1 LKGLVLATAFSV
13 LLLAGVATNQS
24 FGDNAH
30 SQVLQWGSFGQ
41 IDGGHFFQLE
51 SLSVDDEGN
60 VYVTDSGNARVQK
73 FTSDGQ
79 FLNTW
84 GVSGTDNGE
93 FKKPTGIATYENN
106 VYVVDSEQSKIQVF
120 DSTGK
125 FLQSWGKF
133 GSDQGE
139 FFYPQGISIS
149 NDGVVYVAD
158 TKNHR
163 IQQFT
168 TDGEFLSSFGIFGP
182 GDGRLRTPIDVALG
196 ENYVYVSDPANYK
209 IEKYTYEGISVGSF
223 DYNFGGSPTQPY
235 GLTVDTDGNIYFTDL
250 YKHRIVKIDP
260 EGTTLKIFG
269 SVGSDKGKF
278 IAPKD
283 IVLDDKGYLFVT
295 EYGNNRIQKF
305 ETPIVMEI
313 EEVLAAE
320 QAKKLEELTY
330 EEESKDVE
338 VMPNEEETVTDE
350 PPVRDVINPI
360 LVPPGEIT
368 IEATGSFTAVDIG
381 EAMAMDESGIQFII
395 NNAPDRFGLG
405 TAIIIW
411 TAIDNNG
418 NSTIVT
424 QEINV
429 VDTTSPTISSVSDM
443 VVEAVVPY
451 ENIVNLEVPAAYDI
465 LGVVS
470 TISNAPEFFPL
481 GETLVTWTATDVVG
495 NTSTTEQKVIVVDN
509 TLPILQAPDD
519 IIIEA
524 TSIDNNEV
532 DLGESSATDNGEII
546 SISNNAPQFFALGDT
561 IITWT
566 VSDSSENAASDTQL
580 VSVVDT
586 TAPEI
591 LPVDDLT
598 YEATSIDENIVSLD
612 NPSVSDIQDVTIT
625 NDAPEFFPLGETL
638 VTWTA
643 TDVVGN
649 TSTTEQ
655 KVIVVDNTL
664 PILQAPGDI
673 VIEATGIDNNE
684 VDLGEADAT
693 DNGEIISI
701 SNDAPQF
708 FALGDTIITWTVSD
722 SSENAAS
729 DTQLVSVV
737 DTTAP
742 EILSANDLTYEAT
755 SMDENTVYLDNPSV
769 SDIQEVTIANNAPE
783 FFPLGETIVTW
794 TATDIVGNTSTMEQK
809 VIVVDTTTPD
819 LTIPEDQIVE
829 ATSIEETLV
838 EIGEAEAYDITGI
851 SSISNNAPEMF
862 SLGSTVV
869 TWVSIDSN
877 GNTTTSEQTITIV
890 DTISPSIFVPV
901 DIVTEAVD
909 PVLNFI
915 ELGDA
920 TTYDHVG
927 VDSITNDRPDSFS
940 FGSTTVTWT
949 AVDTSG
955 NISTG
960 TQIVTIVDTTMPE
973 IIAPSD
979 VTVEAAGT
987 SNTVVDTGDATIY
1000 DIIQVD
1006 SVTSDSP
1013 DTFPLGE
1020 TVITWTA
1027 TDSSG
1032 NSATATQTVTVVD
1045 TTAPGIIAPNS
1056 ITIEASGAEGNLAD
1070 IGLGSGSDTVE
1081 IISVTSDSP
1090 DTFPLGETV
1099 ITWTATDSSGNS
1111 ATATQTVTVVDTT
1124 APELIVPEDV
1134 IVDRFS
1140 LENLVEIGDAD
1151 ALDLVDMLP
1160 TITNDA
1166 PETFPLGDTIVTWNV
1181 SDNFGN
1187 SNSFQQVVSV
1197 QACGQ
1202 SLSDYNQILGTSEDD
1217 ILIGTDASDLIFALG
1232 GNDIVSGGQGNDC
1245 IIGGG
1250 GDDFIFGNAGS
1261 DHLVGGEGNDIL
1273 KGNSGEDKL
1282 TGGLG
1287 FDVLD
1292 GGDDFDVSYDSASD
1306 IIIKCEEQL

>member
-1 LKGLVLATAFSV
+1 MKVLVLATAFSI
-13 LLLAGVATNQS
+13 LLLAGIATNQS

-41 IDGGHFFQLE
+41 IDNGEFFQLE
-51 SLSVDDEGN
+51 SISVDDEGN

-79 FLNTW
+79 FMGTW

-106 VYVVDSEQSKIQVF
+106 VYVVDTEQARIQVF

-125 FLQSWGKF
+125 FLQSWGEF
-133 GSDQGE
+133 GSDHGE
-139 FFYPQGISIS
+139 LKKPTGIAIS

-158 TKNHR
+158 TENHR

-168 TDGEFLSSFGIFGP
+168 TDGEFLSSFGIFGL
-182 GDGRLRTPIDVALG
+182 GDGKLRTPVDVALG
-196 ENYVYVSDPANYK
+196 ENYIYVSDPGNYK
-209 IEKYTYEGISVGSF
+209 IEKYNYEGISVASF
-223 DYNFGGSPTQPY
+223 DYRFGGFSIQPN
-235 GLTVDTDGNIYFTDL
+235 GLTVDPDGNIYLADSS
-250 YKHRIVKIDP
+250 KHRIVKIDP
-260 EGTTLKIFG
+260 EGNTLKIFG
-269 SVGSDKGKF
+269 SVGNDKGKF
-278 IAPKD
+278 VQPKD
-283 IVLDDKGYLFVT
+283 VVLDDRGFLFVT
-295 EYGNNRIQKF
+295 EFGNNRIQKF
-305 ETPIVMEI
+305 ETPIVMKI
-313 EEVLAAE
+313 EEALVAE

-330 EEESKDVE
+330 EEESKNADVE
-338 VMPNEEETVTDE
+338 SNEQESVTDE
-350 PPVRDVINPI
+350 PPVRDLTNPI
-360 LVPPGEIT
+360 LAPPEDIT
-368 IEATGSFTAVDIG
+368 IEATGNYTTVDIG

-395 NNAPDRFGLG
+395 NNAPERFGLG

-418 NSTIVT
+418 NSTIAT
-424 QEINV
+424 QEVNV
-429 VDTTSPTISSVSDM
+429 VDTTSPTISPVSDII
-443 VVEAVVPY
+443 VEAVVPY
-451 ENIVNLEVPAAYDI
+451 ENIVDFESPTGYDI
-465 LGVVS
+465 LGVMS
-470 TISNAPEFFPL
+470 ITSDAPEFFPL
-481 GETLVTWTATDVVG
+481 GETIITWTAVDVMG
-495 NTSTTEQKVIVVDN
+495 NASTTEQKVIVVDN
-509 TLPILQAPDD
+509 TAPILQTPED
-519 IIIEA
+519 IVIEA
-524 TSIDNNEV
+524 TSIDNNEIE
-532 DLGESSATDNGEII
+532 LGEAGATDNGEII
-546 SISNNAPQFFALGDT
+546 SISNDAPEFFPLGDT

-566 VSDSSENAASDTQL
+566 VSDSSENTASDTQL

-586 TAPEI
+586 TSPEI
-591 LPVDDLT
+591 SPVDDLT

-625 NDAPEFFPLGETL
+625 NDAPEFFPLGETI

-643 TDVVGN
+643 TDIVGN

-655 KVIVVDNTL
+655 KVIVVD
-664 PILQAPGDI
+664 
-673 VIEATGIDNNE
+673 
-684 VDLGEADAT
+684 
-693 DNGEIISI
+693 
-701 SNDAPQF
+701 
-708 FALGDTIITWTVSD
+708 
-722 SSENAAS
+722 
-729 DTQLVSVV
+729 
-737 DTTAP
+737 TTAP
-742 EILSANDLTYEAT
+742 N
-755 SMDENTVYLDNPSV
+755 
-769 SDIQEVTIANNAPE
+769 
-783 FFPLGETIVTW
+783 
-794 TATDIVGNTSTMEQK
+794 
-809 VIVVDTTTPD
+809 

-838 EIGEAEAYDITGI
+838 EIGEAESNDITGI
-851 SSISNNAPEMF
+851 SSITNNAPEVF

-869 TWVSIDSN
+869 TWTSIDNN
-877 GNTTTSEQTITIV
+877 GNSTTYEQTITVV
-890 DTISPSIFVPV
+890 DTISPSIFVPA
-901 DIVTEAVD
+901 DIVVEAAD

-927 VDSITNDRPDSFS
+927 VDSVTNDKPDSFS

-955 NISTG
+955 NISSD
-960 TQIVTIVDTTMPE
+960 TQIVTIIDTTIPE
-973 IIAPSD
+973 IVAPSD
-979 VTVEAAGT
+979 VTVEATGT
-987 SNTVVDTGDATIY
+987 SNTVVEIGQATIY
-1000 DIIQVD
+1000 DIIQVE

-1045 TTAPGIIAPNS
+1045 TTAPSVTAPDS
-1056 ITIEASGAEGNLAD
+1056 ITIEASGAEGNLVDIGLGSGSDTVEIISVTSDSPDTFPLGETVITWTATDSSGNSATATQTVTVVDTTAPSVTAPDSITIEASGAEGNLVD

-1124 APELIVPEDV
+1124 APELMVPENV
-1134 IVDRFS
+1134 IVDSFS

-1151 ALDLVDMLP
+1151 ALDLVDVSP

-1166 PETFPLGDTIVTWNV
+1166 PETFPLGDTIITWNV
-1181 SDNFGN
+1181 ADSFGN
-1187 SNSFQQVVSV
+1187 SNSFQQIISV

-1232 GNDIVSGGQGNDC
+1232 GNDIIFGGEGNDC
-1245 IIGGG
+1245 IIGGEG
-1250 GDDFIFGNAGS
+1250 YDIIKGESGDD
-1261 DHLVGGEGNDIL
+1261 
-1273 KGNSGEDKL
+1273 KL
-1282 TGGLG
+1282 IGGLG
-1287 FDVLD
+1287 FDIID
-1292 GGDDFDVSYDSASD
+1292 GGDDHDTSYDSASD
-1306 IIIKCEEQL
+1306 IVIKCEEQL

>member
-30 SQVLQWGSFGQ
+30 SYVLQWGSFGQ

-51 SLSVDDEGN
+51 SLSIDNEGN
-60 VYVTDSGNARVQK
+60 VYVTDSGNARIQK

-79 FLNTW
+79 FLKTW

-93 FKKPTGIATYENN
+93 FKKPTGIATYESN
-106 VYVVDSEQSKIQVF
+106 VYVVDREQHRIQVF

-133 GSDQGE
+133 GSEQGE

-182 GDGRLRTPIDVALG
+182 GDGRLRTPVDVALG
-196 ENYVYVSDPANYK
+196 ENYVYVSDPGNSK

-305 ETPIVMEI
+305 ETPIVMKI
-313 EEVLAAE
+313 EEALSAE

-338 VMPNEEETVTDE
+338 VESNEEETVTDE
-350 PPVRDVINPI
+350 PLVRDLTNPI
-360 LVPPGEIT
+360 LTPPRDIT
-368 IEATGSFTAVDIG
+368 IEATGSYTVVDIG

-395 NNAPDRFGLG
+395 NNAPERFGLG

-411 TAIDNNG
+411 TAIDNSG
-418 NSTIVT
+418 NSTIAT
-424 QEINV
+424 QEVNV
-429 VDTTSPTISSVSDM
+429 VDTTSPTISPVSDM
-443 VVEAVVPY
+443 IVEAAVPY
-451 ENIVNLEVPAAYDI
+451 ENIVNFETPDTYDI
-465 LGVVS
+465 LGVMSITSDAPEFFPLGETLVTWTATDIVGNTSSTEQKVIVVDNTSPILQAPEDIVIEATGIDNNGVVLGEANAADNGEIISISNDAPEFFALGDTIITWTVS
-470 TISNAPEFFPL
+470 DSSENTASDTQLVSVVDTTAPEILPVDDLTYEATSLYENTVYLDNPSVSDIQEVTITNNAPEFFPL

-495 NTSTTEQKVIVVDN
+495 NTSTTEQKVIVVD
-509 TLPILQAPDD
+509 
-519 IIIEA
+519 
-524 TSIDNNEV
+524 
-532 DLGESSATDNGEII
+532 
-546 SISNNAPQFFALGDT
+546 
-561 IITWT
+561 
-566 VSDSSENAASDTQL
+566 
-580 VSVVDT
+580 
-586 TAPEI
+586 
-591 LPVDDLT
+591 
-598 YEATSIDENIVSLD
+598 
-612 NPSVSDIQDVTIT
+612 
-625 NDAPEFFPLGETL
+625 
-638 VTWTA
+638 
-643 TDVVGN
+643 
-649 TSTTEQ
+649 
-655 KVIVVDNTL
+655 
-664 PILQAPGDI
+664 
-673 VIEATGIDNNE
+673 
-684 VDLGEADAT
+684 
-693 DNGEIISI
+693 
-701 SNDAPQF
+701 
-708 FALGDTIITWTVSD
+708 
-722 SSENAAS
+722 
-729 DTQLVSVV
+729 
-737 DTTAP
+737 
-742 EILSANDLTYEAT
+742 
-755 SMDENTVYLDNPSV
+755 
-769 SDIQEVTIANNAPE
+769 
-783 FFPLGETIVTW
+783 
-794 TATDIVGNTSTMEQK
+794 
-809 VIVVDTTTPD
+809 TTTPD

-829 ATSIEETLV
+829 ATSIEEMLV

-851 SSISNNAPEMF
+851 SSITNNAPEMF

-890 DTISPSIFVPV
+890 DTIPPSIFVPV
-901 DIVTEAVD
+901 DIVAEAVD

-927 VDSITNDRPDSFS
+927 IESVTNDKPDSFS
-940 FGSTTVTWT
+940 FGDTTVTWT

-960 TQIVTIVDTTMPE
+960 TQLVTIVDTTIPE
-973 IIAPSD
+973 IVAPSD
-979 VTVEAAGT
+979 VTVEATGT
-987 SNTVVDTGDATIY
+987 SNTVVEIGEATIY
-1000 DIIQVD
+1000 DIIQVY
-1006 SVTSDSP
+1006 
-1013 DTFPLGE
+1013 
-1020 TVITWTA
+1020 
-1027 TDSSG
+1027 
-1032 NSATATQTVTVVD
+1032 
-1045 TTAPGIIAPNS
+1045 
-1056 ITIEASGAEGNLAD
+1056 TI
-1070 IGLGSGSDTVE
+1070 
-1081 IISVTSDSP
+1081 TSDSP

-1134 IVDRFS
+1134 IVDSFS
-1140 LENLVEIGDAD
+1140 LENLVEIGDAY
-1151 ALDLVDMLP
+1151 ALDLIDMLP

-1166 PETFPLGDTIVTWNV
+1166 PETFSLGNTIVTWNV

-1197 QACGQ
+1197 QVCGQ
-1202 SLSDYNQILGTSEDD
+1202 SLSEYNQILGTSEDD
-1217 ILIGTDASDLIFALG
+1217 ILIGTDAPDLIFALG

-1245 IIGGG
+1245 IIGGE
-1250 GDDFIFGNAGS
+1250 GDDIIFGNAGN
-1261 DHLVGGEGNDIL
+1261 DHLVGGEGYDII
-1273 KGNSGEDKL
+1273 KGNSGDDKL

-1287 FDVLD
+1287 FDVID
-1292 GGDDFDVSYDSASD
+1292 GGDDHDTSYDSASD
-1306 IIIKCEEQL
+1306 IVIKCEEEL

>member
-1 LKGLVLATAFSV
+1 LKGLVLATAFSI
-13 LLLAGVATNQS
+13 LLLAGIATNQS

-51 SLSVDDEGN
+51 GLSVDDEGN

-182 GDGRLRTPIDVALG
+182 GDGKLRTPVDVALG
-196 ENYVYVSDPANYK
+196 ENYVYVSDPGNSK
-209 IEKYTYEGISVGSF
+209 IEKYTYEGISVRSF
-223 DYNFGGSPTQPY
+223 DYNFGGSHVQPY

-305 ETPIVMEI
+305 ETPIVMKI
-313 EEVLAAE
+313 EEALSAE

-338 VMPNEEETVTDE
+338 VESNEEETVTDE
-350 PPVRDVINPI
+350 PLVRDLTNPI
-360 LVPPGEIT
+360 LAPPRDMT
-368 IEATGSFTAVDIG
+368 IEATGSYTVVDIG

-395 NNAPDRFGLG
+395 NNAPERFGLG

-411 TAIDNNG
+411 TAIDNSG
-418 NSTIVT
+418 NSTIAT
-424 QEINV
+424 QEVNV
-429 VDTTSPTISSVSDM
+429 VDTTSPTISPVSDII
-443 VVEAVVPY
+443 VEAAVPY
-451 ENIVNLEVPAAYDI
+451 ENIVNFETPNTYDI
-465 LGVVS
+465 LGVMS
-470 TISNAPEFFPL
+470 I
-481 GETLVTWTATDVVG
+481 
-495 NTSTTEQKVIVVDN
+495 TS
-509 TLPILQAPDD
+509 
-519 IIIEA
+519 
-524 TSIDNNEV
+524 
-532 DLGESSATDNGEII
+532 
-546 SISNNAPQFFALGDT
+546 
-561 IITWT
+561 
-566 VSDSSENAASDTQL
+566 
-580 VSVVDT
+580 
-586 TAPEI
+586 
-591 LPVDDLT
+591 
-598 YEATSIDENIVSLD
+598 
-612 NPSVSDIQDVTIT
+612 
-625 NDAPEFFPLGETL
+625 DAPEFFPLGET
-638 VTWTA
+638 VITWTA
-643 TDVVGN
+643 TDVMGN
-649 TSTTEQ
+649 TSTT
-655 KVIVVDNTL
+655 
-664 PILQAPGDI
+664 
-673 VIEATGIDNNE
+673 
-684 VDLGEADAT
+684 
-693 DNGEIISI
+693 
-701 SNDAPQF
+701 
-708 FALGDTIITWTVSD
+708 
-722 SSENAAS
+722 
-729 DTQLVSVV
+729 
-737 DTTAP
+737 
-742 EILSANDLTYEAT
+742 
-755 SMDENTVYLDNPSV
+755 
-769 SDIQEVTIANNAPE
+769 
-783 FFPLGETIVTW
+783 
-794 TATDIVGNTSTMEQK
+794 EQK

-829 ATSIEETLV
+829 ATSIEEMLV

-851 SSISNNAPEMF
+851 SSITNNAPEMF

-890 DTISPSIFVPV
+890 DTIPPSIFVPV
-901 DIVTEAVD
+901 DIVAEAVD

-927 VDSITNDRPDSFS
+927 IESVTNDKPDSFS
-940 FGSTTVTWT
+940 FGDTTVTWT

-960 TQIVTIVDTTMPE
+960 TQLVTIIDTTIPE
-973 IIAPSD
+973 IVAPSD
-979 VTVEAAGT
+979 VTVEATGI
-987 SNTVVDTGDATIY
+987 SSTVVEIGEATMY
-1000 DIIQVD
+1000 DIIQVYTI
-1006 SVTSDSP
+1006 TSDSP

-1020 TVITWTA
+1020 TIITWTA
-1027 TDSSG
+1027 IDSSG
-1032 NSATATQTVTVVD
+1032 NSATATQRVTVVD
-1045 TTAPGIIAPNS
+1045 TTAPS
-1056 ITIEASGAEGNLAD
+1056 ITAPDSIIIEASGSEGNLAD
-1070 IGLGSGSDTVE
+1070 IGLGSGNDTVE

-1124 APELIVPEDV
+1124 APGITAPDSIIIEASGAEGNLADIGLGSGNDTVEIISVTSDSPDTFPLGETVITWTATDSSGNSATATQRVTVVDTTAPELIVPEDV
-1134 IVDRFS
+1134 IVDSFS

-1217 ILIGTDASDLIFALG
+1217 ILIGTDAPDLIFALG

-1245 IIGGG
+1245 IIGGE
-1250 GDDFIFGNAGS
+1250 GDDIIFGNAGN
-1261 DHLVGGEGNDIL
+1261 DHLVGGEGYDII
-1273 KGNSGEDKL
+1273 KGNSGDDKL

-1287 FDVLD
+1287 FDVID
-1292 GGDDFDVSYDSASD
+1292 GGDDHDTSYDSASD
-1306 IIIKCEEQL
+1306 IVIKCEEEL

>member
-1 LKGLVLATAFSV
+1 LKVLVLATAFSV
-13 LLLAGVATNQS
+13 LLLAGIATNQS
-24 FGDNAH
+24 FGVSSH
-30 SQVLQWGSFGQ
+30 TYILEWGNYGN
-41 IDGGHFFQLE
+41 IDGGQFFQLE
-51 SLSVDDEGN
+51 GLSVDNEGN
-60 VYVTDSGNARVQK
+60 VYVTDSGNARIQK

-79 FLNTW
+79 FLETW
-84 GVSGTDNGE
+84 GVRGTDNGE
-93 FKKPTGIATYENN
+93 FEYPTGIATYESN
-106 VYVVDSEQSKIQVF
+106 VYVVDREQHRIQVF

-125 FLQSWGKF
+125 FLQSWGEF
-133 GSDQGE
+133 GSEQGE
-139 FFYPQGISIS
+139 FFYPHGIAIS

-182 GDGRLRTPIDVALG
+182 GDGRLRTPVDVALG
-196 ENYVYVSDPANYK
+196 ENYIYVSDPANWK
-209 IEKYTYEGISVGSF
+209 IEKYTYEGISVASF
-223 DYNFGGSPTQPY
+223 DYNFGGSPVRPS
-235 GLTVDTDGNIYFTDL
+235 GLVVDPDGNIYFTDS

-283 IVLDDKGYLFVT
+283 IILDDKGYLFVT

-305 ETPIVMEI
+305 ETPIVMKI
-313 EEVLAAE
+313 EEALAAE

-330 EEESKDVE
+330 EEVSKDVE
-338 VMPNEEETVTDE
+338 VESNEEETVTDE
-350 PPVRDVINPI
+350 PLVRDLTNPI
-360 LVPPGEIT
+360 LVPPRDIT
-368 IEATGSFTAVDIG
+368 IEATGSYTVVDIG

-395 NNAPDRFGLG
+395 NNAPERFGLG

-411 TAIDNNG
+411 TAIDNSG
-418 NSTIVT
+418 NSTIAI
-424 QEINV
+424 QEVNV
-429 VDTTSPTISSVSDM
+429 VDTTSPTISPVSDM
-443 VVEAVVPY
+443 IVEAAVPY
-451 ENIVNLEVPAAYDI
+451 ENIVNFETPDTYDI
-465 LGVVS
+465 LGVMS
-470 TISNAPEFFPL
+470 I
-481 GETLVTWTATDVVG
+481 
-495 NTSTTEQKVIVVDN
+495 TS
-509 TLPILQAPDD
+509 
-519 IIIEA
+519 
-524 TSIDNNEV
+524 
-532 DLGESSATDNGEII
+532 
-546 SISNNAPQFFALGDT
+546 
-561 IITWT
+561 
-566 VSDSSENAASDTQL
+566 
-580 VSVVDT
+580 
-586 TAPEI
+586 
-591 LPVDDLT
+591 
-598 YEATSIDENIVSLD
+598 
-612 NPSVSDIQDVTIT
+612 
-625 NDAPEFFPLGETL
+625 DAPEFFPLGETI

-643 TDVVGN
+643 TDIVGN
-649 TSTTEQ
+649 TSTMEQ

-684 VDLGEADAT
+684 IDLGEADAT

-722 SSENAAS
+722 SSENIAS
-729 DTQLVSVV
+729 VTQLVSVI

-742 EILSANDLTYEAT
+742 EILPVDDLTYEATAMDENIVYLDNLSVSDIQEVTITNDAPEFFSLGETLVTWTATDVVGNTSTIEQKVIVVDNTLPILQAPEDIIIEATSIDNNEVDLGESSATDNGEIISISNDAPQFFALGDTIITWTVSDSSENVASVTQLVSVIDTTAPEILPVDDLTYEAT
-755 SMDENTVYLDNPSV
+755 SMDENIVYLDNLSV
-769 SDIQEVTIANNAPE
+769 SDIQEITITNNAPE

-794 TATDIVGNTSTMEQK
+794 TATDVVGNTSTTEQK
-809 VIVVDTTTPD
+809 VIVVDTTAPD

-829 ATSIEETLV
+829 ATSIEETSV

-851 SSISNNAPEMF
+851 SSITNNAPGVF

-890 DTISPSIFVPV
+890 DTIPPSIFVPS
-901 DIVTEAVD
+901 DIVAEAVD

-927 VDSITNDRPDSFS
+927 IESVTNDKPDSFS

-960 TQIVTIVDTTMPE
+960 TQFVTVIDTTIPE
-973 IIAPSD
+973 IVAPSD
-979 VTVEAAGT
+979 VIVEATGI
-987 SNTVVDTGDATIY
+987 SNTVVEIGEATIY
-1000 DIIQVD
+1000 DIIQVYT
-1006 SVTSDSP
+1006 VTSDSP

-1032 NSATATQTVTVVD
+1032 NSATATQ
-1045 TTAPGIIAPNS
+1045 I
-1056 ITIEASGAEGNLAD
+1056 
-1070 IGLGSGSDTVE
+1070 
-1081 IISVTSDSP
+1081 
-1090 DTFPLGETV
+1090 
-1099 ITWTATDSSGNS
+1099 
-1111 ATATQTVTVVDTT
+1111 VTVVDTT
-1124 APELIVPEDV
+1124 APELIVPENV
-1134 IVDRFS
+1134 VVDSFS

-1151 ALDLVDMLP
+1151 ALDLVDTLP

-1166 PETFPLGDTIVTWNV
+1166 PETFSLGDTIVTWNV
-1181 SDNFGN
+1181 VDNFGN

-1202 SLSDYNQILGTSEDD
+1202 SLSDYNQIVGTSEDD
-1217 ILIGTDASDLIFALG
+1217 ILIGTDTADLIFALG

-1245 IIGGG
+1245 IIGGE
-1250 GDDFIFGNAGS
+1250 GDDIIFGNAGN
-1261 DHLVGGEGNDIL
+1261 DHLVGGEGYDII
-1273 KGNSGEDKL
+1273 KGNSGDDKL

-1287 FDVLD
+1287 FDVVD
-1292 GGDDFDVSYDSASD
+1292 GGDDHDTSYDSASD
-1306 IIIKCEEQL
+1306 IVIKCEEEL

>member
-1 LKGLVLATAFSV
+1 MKGLVLATAFSV
-13 LLLAGVATNQS
+13 LLLAGIATNQS
-24 FGDNAH
+24 FGDDAYSH
-30 SQVLQWGSFGQ
+30 ILQWGSFGQ

-51 SLSVDDEGN
+51 GLSVDDEGN

-84 GVSGTDNGE
+84 GISGTDNGE

-106 VYVVDSEQSKIQVF
+106 VYVVDSDQARIQVF

-182 GDGRLRTPIDVALG
+182 GDGRLRAPVDVALD
-196 ENYVYVSDPANYK
+196 ENYIYVSDPANWK
-209 IEKYTYEGISVGSF
+209 IEKYTYEGISVASF
-223 DYNFGGSPTQPY
+223 DYNFGGSPARPG
-235 GLTVDTDGNIYFTDL
+235 GLAVDPDGNVYFTDS

-260 EGTTLKIFG
+260 EGNTLKIFG

-278 IAPKD
+278 IEPKD
-283 IVLDDKGYLFVT
+283 IILDDKGYLFVT

-338 VMPNEEETVTDE
+338 VQSNEQETVTDE
-350 PPVRDVINPI
+350 PLVRDLTNPI
-360 LVPPGEIT
+360 LAPPTDIT
-368 IEATGSFTAVDIG
+368 IEATGSYTVVDIG

-395 NNAPDRFGLG
+395 NNAPERFGLG

-411 TAIDNNG
+411 TAIDNSG
-418 NSTIVT
+418 NSTIAT
-424 QEINV
+424 QEVNV
-429 VDTTSPTISSVSDM
+429 VDTTSPTISPVSDII
-443 VVEAVVPY
+443 VESAVPY
-451 ENIVNLEVPAAYDI
+451 ENIVNFETPNTYDI
-465 LGVVS
+465 LGVMS
-470 TISNAPEFFPL
+470 ITSDAPEFFPL
-481 GETLVTWTATDVVG
+481 GETIVTWTATDVVG
-495 NTSTTEQKVIVVDN
+495 NTSTTEQKVIVVD
-509 TLPILQAPDD
+509 TTSPILQAP
-519 IIIEA
+519 E
-524 TSIDNNEV
+524 
-532 DLGESSATDNGEII
+532 
-546 SISNNAPQFFALGDT
+546 
-561 IITWT
+561 
-566 VSDSSENAASDTQL
+566 
-580 VSVVDT
+580 
-586 TAPEI
+586 
-591 LPVDDLT
+591 
-598 YEATSIDENIVSLD
+598 
-612 NPSVSDIQDVTIT
+612 
-625 NDAPEFFPLGETL
+625 
-638 VTWTA
+638 
-643 TDVVGN
+643 
-649 TSTTEQ
+649 
-655 KVIVVDNTL
+655 
-664 PILQAPGDI
+664 DI

-684 VDLGEADAT
+684 VDLGEINAT

-722 SSENAAS
+722 SSENVAS
-729 DTQLVSVV
+729 VTQLVSVV

-742 EILSANDLTYEAT
+742 EISPVDDLTYEAT

-769 SDIQEVTIANNAPE
+769 SDIQEVTITNNAPE

-794 TATDIVGNTSTMEQK
+794 TATDVVGNTSTTEQK

-851 SSISNNAPEMF
+851 SSITNNAPEIF

-869 TWVSIDSN
+869 IWVSIDSN

-890 DTISPSIFVPV
+890 DTIPPSIFVPA
-901 DIVTEAVD
+901 DIVVEAVD

-915 ELGDA
+915 QLGDA

-927 VDSITNDRPDSFS
+927 IESVTNDKPDSFS

-960 TQIVTIVDTTMPE
+960 TQLVTIVDTTIPE

-979 VTVEAAGT
+979 VIVEATGI
-987 SNTVVDTGDATIY
+987 SNTVVEIGEATIY
-1000 DIIQVD
+1000 DIIQVYTI
-1006 SVTSDSP
+1006 TSDSP

-1045 TTAPGIIAPNS
+1045 TTAPGITAPDS
-1056 ITIEASGAEGNLAD
+1056 IEVEATSIDN
-1070 IGLGSGSDTVE
+1070 TVE
-1081 IISVTSDSP
+1081 IGNPVYNDLVDVISVTSDSP
-1090 DTFPLGETV
+1090 DTFPLGETSNNM
-1099 ITWTATDSSGNS
+1099 DSN
-1111 ATATQTVTVVDTT
+1111 
-1124 APELIVPEDV
+1124 
-1134 IVDRFS
+1134 RF
-1140 LENLVEIGDAD
+1140 V
-1151 ALDLVDMLP
+1151 
-1160 TITNDA
+1160 
-1166 PETFPLGDTIVTWNV
+1166 W
-1181 SDNFGN
+1181 
-1187 SNSFQQVVSV
+1187 
-1197 QACGQ
+1197 
-1202 SLSDYNQILGTSEDD
+1202 
-1217 ILIGTDASDLIFALG
+1217 
-1232 GNDIVSGGQGNDC
+1232 
-1245 IIGGG
+1245 
-1250 GDDFIFGNAGS
+1250 
-1261 DHLVGGEGNDIL
+1261 
-1273 KGNSGEDKL
+1273 
-1282 TGGLG
+1282 
-1287 FDVLD
+1287 
-1292 GGDDFDVSYDSASD
+1292 
-1306 IIIKCEEQL
+1306 

>member
-1 LKGLVLATAFSV
+1 MKGLVLATAFSV

-30 SQVLQWGSFGQ
+30 SYVLQWGSFGQ

-51 SLSVDDEGN
+51 SLSVDNEGN
-60 VYVTDSGNARVQK
+60 VYVTDSGNARIQK

-79 FLNTW
+79 FLKTW

-106 VYVVDSEQSKIQVF
+106 VYVVDSEQARIQVF

-182 GDGRLRTPIDVALG
+182 GDGRLRTPVDVALG
-196 ENYVYVSDPANYK
+196 ENYVYVSDPGNSK

-305 ETPIVMEI
+305 ETPIVMKI
-313 EEVLAAE
+313 EEALSAE

-338 VMPNEEETVTDE
+338 VESNEEETVTDE
-350 PPVRDVINPI
+350 PLVRDLTNPI
-360 LVPPGEIT
+360 LAPPRDIT
-368 IEATGSFTAVDIG
+368 IEATGSYTAVDIG

-395 NNAPDRFGLG
+395 NNAPERFGLG

-411 TAIDNNG
+411 TAIDNSG
-418 NSTIVT
+418 NSTIAT
-424 QEINV
+424 QEVNV
-429 VDTTSPTISSVSDM
+429 VDTTSPTISPVSDM
-443 VVEAVVPY
+443 IVEAAVPY
-451 ENIVNLEVPAAYDI
+451 ENIVNFETPDTYDI
-465 LGVVS
+465 LGVMS
-470 TISNAPEFFPL
+470 ITSDAPEFFPL
-481 GETLVTWTATDVVG
+481 GETLVTWTATDIVG
-495 NTSTTEQKVIVVDN
+495 NTSSTEQKVIVVDN
-509 TLPILQAPDD
+509 TSPILQAPED
-519 IIIEA
+519 IVIEA
-524 TSIDNNEV
+524 TGIDNNGV
-532 DLGESSATDNGEII
+532 VLGEANAADNGEII
-546 SISNNAPQFFALGDT
+546 SISNDAPEFFALGDT

-566 VSDSSENAASDTQL
+566 VSDSSENTASDTQL

-598 YEATSIDENIVSLD
+598 YEATSL
-612 NPSVSDIQDVTIT
+612 
-625 NDAPEFFPLGETL
+625 
-638 VTWTA
+638 
-643 TDVVGN
+643 
-649 TSTTEQ
+649 
-655 KVIVVDNTL
+655 
-664 PILQAPGDI
+664 
-673 VIEATGIDNNE
+673 
-684 VDLGEADAT
+684 
-693 DNGEIISI
+693 
-701 SNDAPQF
+701 
-708 FALGDTIITWTVSD
+708 
-722 SSENAAS
+722 
-729 DTQLVSVV
+729 
-737 DTTAP
+737 
-742 EILSANDLTYEAT
+742 Y
-755 SMDENTVYLDNPSV
+755 ENTVYLDNPSV
-769 SDIQEVTIANNAPE
+769 SDIQEVTITNNAPE
-783 FFPLGETIVTW
+783 FFPLGETLVTW
-794 TATDIVGNTSTMEQK
+794 TATDIVGNTSSTEQK

-829 ATSIEETLV
+829 ATSIEEMLV

-851 SSISNNAPEMF
+851 SSITNNAPEMF

-877 GNTTTSEQTITIV
+877 GNATTFEQTITIV
-890 DTISPSIFVPV
+890 DTIPPSIFVPV
-901 DIVTEAVD
+901 DIVAEAVD

-927 VDSITNDRPDSFS
+927 IESVTNDKPDSFS
-940 FGSTTVTWT
+940 FGDTTVTWT

-960 TQIVTIVDTTMPE
+960 TQLVTIVDTTIPE
-973 IIAPSD
+973 IVAPSD
-979 VTVEAAGT
+979 VTVEATGT
-987 SNTVVDTGDATIY
+987 SNTVVEIGEATIY
-1000 DIIQVD
+1000 DIIQVYTITSD
-1006 SVTSDSP
+1006 SPDTFPLGETVITWTATDSSGNSATATQTVTVVDTTAPGITAPDSIIIEASGAEGNLADIGLGSGNDTVEIISVTSDSP

-1045 TTAPGIIAPNS
+1045 TTAPGITAPDS
-1056 ITIEASGAEGNLAD
+1056 IIIEASGAEGNLAD
-1070 IGLGSGSDTVE
+1070 IGLGSGNDTVEIISVTSDSPDTFPLGETVITWTATDSSGNSATATQTVTVVDTTAPGITVPNNIEVEATSVDNIVEIGNPVYDDLVE

-1134 IVDRFS
+1134 IVDSFS

-1245 IIGGG
+1245 IIGGE
-1250 GDDFIFGNAGS
+1250 GDDIIFGNAGN
-1261 DHLVGGEGNDIL
+1261 DHLVGGEGYDII
-1273 KGNSGEDKL
+1273 KGNSGDDKL

-1287 FDVLD
+1287 FDVID
-1292 GGDDFDVSYDSASD
+1292 GGDDHDTSYDSASD
-1306 IIIKCEEQL
+1306 IVIKCEEEL

>member
-1 LKGLVLATAFSV
+1 LKGLVLATAFSI
-13 LLLAGVATNQS
+13 LLLAGIATNQS

-30 SQVLQWGSFGQ
+30 SYILEWGNFGITDNGQ
-41 IDGGHFFQLE
+41 FFHPE
-51 SLSVDDEGN
+51 SLSFDSDGN
-60 VYVTDSGNARVQK
+60 VYVTDAGNARIQK

-79 FLNTW
+79 FLEAW
-84 GVSGTDNGE
+84 GVRGMGNGE
-93 FKKPTGIATYENN
+93 FNYPTGITTYENN
-106 VYVVDSEQSKIQVF
+106 VYVVDREQSKIQVF

-125 FLQSWGKF
+125 FLQSWGEF

-139 FFYPQGISIS
+139 FFYPHGIAIS

-182 GDGRLRTPIDVALG
+182 GDGRLRTPVDVALG
-196 ENYVYVSDPANYK
+196 ENYIYVSDPANWK

-223 DYNFGGSPTQPY
+223 DYNFGGSPVQPY

-305 ETPIVMEI
+305 ETPIVMKI
-313 EEVLAAE
+313 EEALSAE

-338 VMPNEEETVTDE
+338 VESNEEETVTDE
-350 PPVRDVINPI
+350 PLVRDLTNPI
-360 LVPPGEIT
+360 LAPPRDIT
-368 IEATGSFTAVDIG
+368 IEATGSYTAVDIG

-395 NNAPDRFGLG
+395 NNAPERFGLG

-411 TAIDNNG
+411 TAIDNSG
-418 NSTIVT
+418 NSTIAT
-424 QEINV
+424 QEVSV
-429 VDTTSPTISSVSDM
+429 VDTTPPTISSVSDM
-443 VVEAVVPY
+443 IVEAAVPY
-451 ENIVNLEVPAAYDI
+451 ENIVNLEAPTAYDI

-470 TISNAPEFFPL
+470 VISDAPEFFPL
-481 GETLVTWTATDVVG
+481 GETLVTWTATDVVD

-509 TLPILQAPDD
+509 TLPILQAPED

-532 DLGESSATDNGEII
+532 DLGESS
-546 SISNNAPQFFALGDT
+546 
-561 IITWT
+561 
-566 VSDSSENAASDTQL
+566 
-580 VSVVDT
+580 
-586 TAPEI
+586 
-591 LPVDDLT
+591 
-598 YEATSIDENIVSLD
+598 
-612 NPSVSDIQDVTIT
+612 
-625 NDAPEFFPLGETL
+625 
-638 VTWTA
+638 
-643 TDVVGN
+643 
-649 TSTTEQ
+649 
-655 KVIVVDNTL
+655 
-664 PILQAPGDI
+664 
-673 VIEATGIDNNE
+673 
-684 VDLGEADAT
+684 AT

-722 SSENAAS
+722 SSENIAS
-729 DTQLVSVV
+729 VTQLVSVI

-742 EILSANDLTYEAT
+742 EILPVDDLTYEAAA
-755 SMDENTVYLDNPSV
+755 MDENIVYLDNPSV
-769 SDIQEVTIANNAPE
+769 SDIQEVTIINNAPE
-783 FFPLGETIVTW
+783 FFPLGETLVTW
-794 TATDIVGNTSTMEQK
+794 TAIDVVGNTSSTEQK

-851 SSISNNAPEMF
+851 SSITNNAPEMF

-890 DTISPSIFVPV
+890 DTIPPSIFVPA
-901 DIVTEAVD
+901 DIIAEAVD

-927 VDSITNDRPDSFS
+927 IESVTNDKPDSFS
-940 FGSTTVTWT
+940 FGDTTVTWT

-960 TQIVTIVDTTMPE
+960 TQLVTIIDTTIPE
-973 IIAPSD
+973 IVAPSD
-979 VTVEAAGT
+979 VTVEATGI
-987 SNTVVDTGDATIY
+987 SNTVVEIGEATIY
-1000 DIIQVD
+1000 DIIQVYTI
-1006 SVTSDSP
+1006 TSDSP
-1013 DTFPLGE
+1013 ATFPLGE

-1045 TTAPGIIAPNS
+1045 TTAPGIIAPDS
-1056 ITIEASGAEGNLAD
+1056 IEVEATSIDN
-1070 IGLGSGSDTVE
+1070 TVE
-1081 IISVTSDSP
+1081 IGNPVYDDLVDVTSVTSDSP

-1140 LENLVEIGDAD
+1140 LENLVEIGAAD
-1151 ALDLVDMLP
+1151 TLDLVDVSP

-1181 SDNFGN
+1181 ADNFGN

-1202 SLSDYNQILGTSEDD
+1202 SLSSYNQILGTSEDD
-1217 ILIGTDASDLIFALG
+1217 ILIGTDAPDLIFALG
-1232 GNDIVSGGQGNDC
+1232 GNDIISGGEGNDC
-1245 IIGGG
+1245 IIGGE
-1250 GDDFIFGNAGS
+1250 GDDIIFGNAGN
-1261 DHLVGGEGNDIL
+1261 DHLVGGEGYDII
-1273 KGNSGEDKL
+1273 KGNSGDDKL

-1287 FDVLD
+1287 FDVVD
-1292 GGDDFDVSYDSASD
+1292 GGDDHDTSYDSASD
-1306 IIIKCEEQL
+1306 IVIKCEEQL

>member
-1 LKGLVLATAFSV
+1 MKGLVLATAFSV

-30 SQVLQWGSFGQ
+30 SYVLQWGSFGQ

-51 SLSVDDEGN
+51 SLSIDNEGN
-60 VYVTDSGNARVQK
+60 VYVTDSGNARIQK

-79 FLNTW
+79 FLETW
-84 GVSGTDNGE
+84 GVSGIDNGE

-106 VYVVDSEQSKIQVF
+106 VYVVDSEQARIQVF

-182 GDGRLRTPIDVALG
+182 GDGRLRTPVDVALG
-196 ENYVYVSDPANYK
+196 ENYIYVSDPGNSK
-209 IEKYTYEGISVGSF
+209 IEKYTYEGISVASF

-305 ETPIVMEI
+305 ETPIVMKI
-313 EEVLAAE
+313 EEALSAE

-338 VMPNEEETVTDE
+338 VESNEEETVTDE
-350 PPVRDVINPI
+350 PLVRDLTNPI
-360 LVPPGEIT
+360 LAPPRDIT
-368 IEATGSFTAVDIG
+368 IEATGSYTAVDIG

-395 NNAPDRFGLG
+395 NNAPERFGLG

-411 TAIDNNG
+411 TAIDNSG
-418 NSTIVT
+418 NSTIAI
-424 QEINV
+424 QEVNV
-429 VDTTSPTISSVSDM
+429 VDTTSPTISPVSDII
-443 VVEAVVPY
+443 VEAAVPY
-451 ENIVNLEVPAAYDI
+451 ENIVNFETPDTYDI
-465 LGVVS
+465 LGVMS
-470 TISNAPEFFPL
+470 ITSDAPEFFPL
-481 GETLVTWTATDVVG
+481 GETLVTWTATDIVG
-495 NTSTTEQKVIVVDN
+495 NTSSTEQKVIVVD
-509 TLPILQAPDD
+509 TTSPILQAPED
-519 IIIEA
+519 IVIEA
-524 TSIDNNEV
+524 TGIDNNGV
-532 DLGESSATDNGEII
+532 VLGEANAADNGEII
-546 SISNNAPQFFALGDT
+546 SISNDAPEFFALGDT

-566 VSDSSENAASDTQL
+566 VSDSSENATSDTQL

-598 YEATSIDENIVSLD
+598 YEATSL
-612 NPSVSDIQDVTIT
+612 
-625 NDAPEFFPLGETL
+625 
-638 VTWTA
+638 
-643 TDVVGN
+643 
-649 TSTTEQ
+649 
-655 KVIVVDNTL
+655 
-664 PILQAPGDI
+664 
-673 VIEATGIDNNE
+673 
-684 VDLGEADAT
+684 
-693 DNGEIISI
+693 
-701 SNDAPQF
+701 
-708 FALGDTIITWTVSD
+708 
-722 SSENAAS
+722 
-729 DTQLVSVV
+729 
-737 DTTAP
+737 
-742 EILSANDLTYEAT
+742 Y
-755 SMDENTVYLDNPSV
+755 ENTVYLDNPSV
-769 SDIQEVTIANNAPE
+769 SDIQEVTITNNAPE
-783 FFPLGETIVTW
+783 FFPLGETLVTW
-794 TATDIVGNTSTMEQK
+794 TATDIVGNTSSTEQK

-829 ATSIEETLV
+829 ATSIEEMLV

-851 SSISNNAPEMF
+851 SSITNNAPEMF

-877 GNTTTSEQTITIV
+877 GNATTFEQTITIV
-890 DTISPSIFVPV
+890 DTIPPSIFVPV
-901 DIVTEAVD
+901 DIVAEAVD

-927 VDSITNDRPDSFS
+927 IESVTNDKPDSFS
-940 FGSTTVTWT
+940 FGDTTVTWT

-960 TQIVTIVDTTMPE
+960 TQLVTIVDTTIPE
-973 IIAPSD
+973 IVAPSD
-979 VTVEAAGT
+979 VTVEATGT
-987 SNTVVDTGDATIY
+987 SNTVVEIGEATIY
-1000 DIIQVD
+1000 DIIQVY
-1006 SVTSDSP
+1006 
-1013 DTFPLGE
+1013 
-1020 TVITWTA
+1020 
-1027 TDSSG
+1027 
-1032 NSATATQTVTVVD
+1032 
-1045 TTAPGIIAPNS
+1045 
-1056 ITIEASGAEGNLAD
+1056 TI
-1070 IGLGSGSDTVE
+1070 
-1081 IISVTSDSP
+1081 TSDSP

-1134 IVDRFS
+1134 IVDSFS

-1217 ILIGTDASDLIFALG
+1217 ILIGTDAPDLIFALG

-1245 IIGGG
+1245 IIGGE
-1250 GDDFIFGNAGS
+1250 GDDIIFGNAGN
-1261 DHLVGGEGNDIL
+1261 DHLVGGEGYDII
-1273 KGNSGEDKL
+1273 KGNSGDDKL

-1287 FDVLD
+1287 FDVID
-1292 GGDDFDVSYDSASD
+1292 GGDDHDTSYDSASD
-1306 IIIKCEEQL
+1306 IVIKCEEEL

>member
-1 LKGLVLATAFSV
+1 
-13 LLLAGVATNQS
+13 LAGVATNQS
-24 FGDNAH
+24 FGDN
-30 SQVLQWGSFGQ
+30 SNSYVLQWGSFGQ

-51 SLSVDDEGN
+51 SLSVDNEGN
-60 VYVTDSGNARVQK
+60 IYVTDSGNARIQK

-79 FLNTW
+79 FLETW
-84 GVSGTDNGE
+84 GVSGIDNGE

-106 VYVVDSEQSKIQVF
+106 VYVVDSEQARIQVF

-133 GSDQGE
+133 GSEQGE

-182 GDGRLRTPIDVALG
+182 GDGRLRTPVDVALG
-196 ENYVYVSDPANYK
+196 ENYVYVSDPGNSK

-235 GLTVDTDGNIYFTDL
+235 GLTVDPDGNIYFTDL

-305 ETPIVMEI
+305 ETPIVMKI
-313 EEVLAAE
+313 EEALSAE

-338 VMPNEEETVTDE
+338 VESNEEETVTDE
-350 PPVRDVINPI
+350 PLVRDLTNPI
-360 LVPPGEIT
+360 LAPPRDIT
-368 IEATGSFTAVDIG
+368 IEATGSYTAVDIG

-395 NNAPDRFGLG
+395 NNAPERFGLG

-411 TAIDNNG
+411 TAIDNSG
-418 NSTIVT
+418 NSTIAI
-424 QEINV
+424 QEVNV
-429 VDTTSPTISSVSDM
+429 VDTTSPTISPVSDM
-443 VVEAVVPY
+443 IVEAAVPY
-451 ENIVNLEVPAAYDI
+451 ENIVNFETPDTYDI
-465 LGVVS
+465 LGVMS
-470 TISNAPEFFPL
+470 ITSDAPEFFPL
-481 GETLVTWTATDVVG
+481 GETLVTWTATDIVG
-495 NTSTTEQKVIVVDN
+495 NTSSTEQKVIVVD
-509 TLPILQAPDD
+509 TTSPILQAPED
-519 IIIEA
+519 IVIEA
-524 TSIDNNEV
+524 TGIDNNGV
-532 DLGESSATDNGEII
+532 VLGESNAADNGEII
-546 SISNNAPQFFALGDT
+546 SISNDAPEFFALGDT

-566 VSDSSENAASDTQL
+566 VSDSSENTASDTQL

-598 YEATSIDENIVSLD
+598 YEATSL
-612 NPSVSDIQDVTIT
+612 
-625 NDAPEFFPLGETL
+625 
-638 VTWTA
+638 
-643 TDVVGN
+643 
-649 TSTTEQ
+649 
-655 KVIVVDNTL
+655 
-664 PILQAPGDI
+664 
-673 VIEATGIDNNE
+673 
-684 VDLGEADAT
+684 
-693 DNGEIISI
+693 
-701 SNDAPQF
+701 
-708 FALGDTIITWTVSD
+708 
-722 SSENAAS
+722 
-729 DTQLVSVV
+729 
-737 DTTAP
+737 
-742 EILSANDLTYEAT
+742 Y
-755 SMDENTVYLDNPSV
+755 ENTVYLDNPSV
-769 SDIQEVTIANNAPE
+769 SDIQEVTITNNAPE
-783 FFPLGETIVTW
+783 FFPLGETLVTW
-794 TATDIVGNTSTMEQK
+794 TATDIVGNTSSTEQK

-829 ATSIEETLV
+829 ATSIEEMFV

-851 SSISNNAPEMF
+851 SSITNNAPEMF

-877 GNTTTSEQTITIV
+877 GNATTFEQTITIV
-890 DTISPSIFVPV
+890 DTIPPSIFVPV
-901 DIVTEAVD
+901 DIVAEAVD

-927 VDSITNDRPDSFS
+927 IESVTNDKPDSFS
-940 FGSTTVTWT
+940 FGDTTVTWT

-960 TQIVTIVDTTMPE
+960 TQLVTIVDTTIPE
-973 IIAPSD
+973 IVAPSD
-979 VTVEAAGT
+979 VTVEATGT
-987 SNTVVDTGDATIY
+987 SNTVVEIGEATIY
-1000 DIIQVD
+1000 DIIQVYTI
-1006 SVTSDSP
+1006 TSDSP

-1045 TTAPGIIAPNS
+1045 TTAPGITAPDS
-1056 ITIEASGAEGNLAD
+1056 IVIEASGAEGNLAD
-1070 IGLGSGSDTVE
+1070 IGLGSGNDTVE

-1134 IVDRFS
+1134 IVDSFS

-1245 IIGGG
+1245 IIGGE
-1250 GDDFIFGNAGS
+1250 GDDIIFGNAGN
-1261 DHLVGGEGNDIL
+1261 DHLVGGEGYDII
-1273 KGNSGEDKL
+1273 KGNSGDDKL

-1287 FDVLD
+1287 FDVID
-1292 GGDDFDVSYDSASD
+1292 GGDDHDTSYDSASD
-1306 IIIKCEEQL
+1306 IVIKCEEEL

>member
-51 SLSVDDEGN
+51 SLSIDNEGN
-60 VYVTDSGNARVQK
+60 VYVTDSGNARIQK

-79 FLNTW
+79 FLKTW

-106 VYVVDSEQSKIQVF
+106 VYVVDSEQARIQVF

-196 ENYVYVSDPANYK
+196 ENYVYVSDPGNSK
-209 IEKYTYEGISVGSF
+209 IEKYTYEGISVASF

-305 ETPIVMEI
+305 ETPIVMKI
-313 EEVLAAE
+313 EEALSAE

-338 VMPNEEETVTDE
+338 VESNEEETVTDE
-350 PPVRDVINPI
+350 PLVRDLTNPI
-360 LVPPGEIT
+360 LAPPRDMT
-368 IEATGSFTAVDIG
+368 IEATGSYTVVDIG

-395 NNAPDRFGLG
+395 NNAPERFGLG

-411 TAIDNNG
+411 TAIDNSG
-418 NSTIVT
+418 NSTIAT
-424 QEINV
+424 QEVNV
-429 VDTTSPTISSVSDM
+429 VDTTSPTISPVSDII
-443 VVEAVVPY
+443 VEAAVPY
-451 ENIVNLEVPAAYDI
+451 ENIVNFETPNTYDI
-465 LGVVS
+465 LGVMSITSDAPEFFPLGETVITWTATDVVGNTSTTEQKVIVVDNTSPILQAPEDIVIEATGIDNNGVVLGEANATDNGEIISISNDAPEFFALGDTIITWTVS
-470 TISNAPEFFPL
+470 DSSENTASDTQLVSVVDTTAPEILPVDDLTYEATSLYENTVYLDNPSVSDIQEVTITNNAPEFFPL

-495 NTSTTEQKVIVVDN
+495 NTSTTEQKVIVVD
-509 TLPILQAPDD
+509 
-519 IIIEA
+519 
-524 TSIDNNEV
+524 
-532 DLGESSATDNGEII
+532 
-546 SISNNAPQFFALGDT
+546 
-561 IITWT
+561 
-566 VSDSSENAASDTQL
+566 
-580 VSVVDT
+580 
-586 TAPEI
+586 
-591 LPVDDLT
+591 
-598 YEATSIDENIVSLD
+598 
-612 NPSVSDIQDVTIT
+612 
-625 NDAPEFFPLGETL
+625 
-638 VTWTA
+638 
-643 TDVVGN
+643 
-649 TSTTEQ
+649 
-655 KVIVVDNTL
+655 
-664 PILQAPGDI
+664 
-673 VIEATGIDNNE
+673 
-684 VDLGEADAT
+684 
-693 DNGEIISI
+693 
-701 SNDAPQF
+701 
-708 FALGDTIITWTVSD
+708 
-722 SSENAAS
+722 
-729 DTQLVSVV
+729 
-737 DTTAP
+737 
-742 EILSANDLTYEAT
+742 
-755 SMDENTVYLDNPSV
+755 
-769 SDIQEVTIANNAPE
+769 
-783 FFPLGETIVTW
+783 
-794 TATDIVGNTSTMEQK
+794 
-809 VIVVDTTTPD
+809 TTTPD

-829 ATSIEETLV
+829 ATSIEEMLV

-851 SSISNNAPEMF
+851 SSITNNAPEMF

-890 DTISPSIFVPV
+890 DTIPPSIFVPV
-901 DIVTEAVD
+901 DIVAEAVD

-927 VDSITNDRPDSFS
+927 IESVTNDKPDSFS
-940 FGSTTVTWT
+940 FGDTTVTWT

-960 TQIVTIVDTTMPE
+960 TQLVTIIDTTIPE
-973 IIAPSD
+973 IVAPSD
-979 VTVEAAGT
+979 VTVEATGI
-987 SNTVVDTGDATIY
+987 SSTVVEIGEATMY
-1000 DIIQVD
+1000 DIIQVYTITSD
-1006 SVTSDSP
+1006 SPDTFPLGETIITWTATDSSGNSATATQTVTVVDTTAPGITAPDSIIIEASGAEGNLADIGLGSGNDTVEIISVTSNSPDTFPLGETIITWTATDSSGNSATATQTVTVVDTTAPGITVPNNIEVEATSVDNIVEIGNPVYDDLVEIISVTSDSP

-1045 TTAPGIIAPNS
+1045 TTAPSVTAPDSII
-1056 ITIEASGAEGNLAD
+1056 IEASGAEGNLAD

-1140 LENLVEIGDAD
+1140 LENLVEIGAAD
-1151 ALDLVDMLP
+1151 TLDLVDVSP

-1181 SDNFGN
+1181 ADNFGN

-1202 SLSDYNQILGTSEDD
+1202 SLSSYNQILGTSEDD
-1217 ILIGTDASDLIFALG
+1217 ILIGTDAPDLIFALG
-1232 GNDIVSGGQGNDC
+1232 GNDIISGGEGNDC
-1245 IIGGG
+1245 IIGGE
-1250 GDDFIFGNAGS
+1250 GDDIIFGNAGN
-1261 DHLVGGEGNDIL
+1261 DHLVGGEGYDII
-1273 KGNSGEDKL
+1273 KGNSGDDKL

-1287 FDVLD
+1287 FDVVD
-1292 GGDDFDVSYDSASD
+1292 GGDDHDTSYDSASD
-1306 IIIKCEEQL
+1306 IVIKCEEEL

>member
-30 SQVLQWGSFGQ
+30 SYVLQWGSFGQ

-51 SLSVDDEGN
+51 SLSIDNEGN
-60 VYVTDSGNARVQK
+60 VYVTDSGNARIQK

-79 FLNTW
+79 FLKTW

-106 VYVVDSEQSKIQVF
+106 VYVVDSEQARIQVF

-182 GDGRLRTPIDVALG
+182 GDGRLRTPVDVALG
-196 ENYVYVSDPANYK
+196 ENYIYVSDPGNSK
-209 IEKYTYEGISVGSF
+209 IEKYTYEGISVASF

-235 GLTVDTDGNIYFTDL
+235 GLTVDPDGNIYFTDL

-305 ETPIVMEI
+305 ETPIVMKI
-313 EEVLAAE
+313 EEALSAE

-338 VMPNEEETVTDE
+338 VESNEEETVTDE
-350 PPVRDVINPI
+350 PLVRDLTNPI
-360 LVPPGEIT
+360 LAPPRDIT
-368 IEATGSFTAVDIG
+368 IEATGSYTAVDIG

-395 NNAPDRFGLG
+395 NNAPERFGLG

-411 TAIDNNG
+411 TAIDNSG
-418 NSTIVT
+418 NSTIAI
-424 QEINV
+424 QEVNV
-429 VDTTSPTISSVSDM
+429 VDTTSPTISPVSDM
-443 VVEAVVPY
+443 IVEAAVPY
-451 ENIVNLEVPAAYDI
+451 ENIVNFETPDTYDI
-465 LGVVS
+465 LGVMSITSDAPEFFPLGETLVTWTATDVVDNTSTTEQKVIVVDNTSPILQAPEDIVIEATGIDNNGVVLGEANAADNGEIISISNDAPEFFALGDTIITWTVS
-470 TISNAPEFFPL
+470 DSSENVASVTQLVSVIDTTAPEILPVDDLTYEATSMDENIVYLDNPSVSDIQEVTITNNAPEFFPL

-495 NTSTTEQKVIVVDN
+495 NTSTT
-509 TLPILQAPDD
+509 
-519 IIIEA
+519 
-524 TSIDNNEV
+524 
-532 DLGESSATDNGEII
+532 
-546 SISNNAPQFFALGDT
+546 
-561 IITWT
+561 
-566 VSDSSENAASDTQL
+566 
-580 VSVVDT
+580 
-586 TAPEI
+586 
-591 LPVDDLT
+591 
-598 YEATSIDENIVSLD
+598 
-612 NPSVSDIQDVTIT
+612 
-625 NDAPEFFPLGETL
+625 
-638 VTWTA
+638 
-643 TDVVGN
+643 
-649 TSTTEQ
+649 
-655 KVIVVDNTL
+655 
-664 PILQAPGDI
+664 
-673 VIEATGIDNNE
+673 
-684 VDLGEADAT
+684 
-693 DNGEIISI
+693 
-701 SNDAPQF
+701 
-708 FALGDTIITWTVSD
+708 
-722 SSENAAS
+722 
-729 DTQLVSVV
+729 
-737 DTTAP
+737 
-742 EILSANDLTYEAT
+742 
-755 SMDENTVYLDNPSV
+755 
-769 SDIQEVTIANNAPE
+769 
-783 FFPLGETIVTW
+783 
-794 TATDIVGNTSTMEQK
+794 EQK

-851 SSISNNAPEMF
+851 SSTTNNAPEMF

-877 GNTTTSEQTITIV
+877 GNATTFEQTITIV
-890 DTISPSIFVPV
+890 DTIPPSIFVPV
-901 DIVTEAVD
+901 DIVAEAVD

-927 VDSITNDRPDSFS
+927 IESVTNDKPDSFS
-940 FGSTTVTWT
+940 FGDTTVTWT

-960 TQIVTIVDTTMPE
+960 TQLVTIIDTTIPE
-973 IIAPSD
+973 IVAPSD
-979 VTVEAAGT
+979 VTVEATGI
-987 SNTVVDTGDATIY
+987 SSTVVEIGEATIY
-1000 DIIQVD
+1000 DIIQVYTI
-1006 SVTSDSP
+1006 TSDSP

-1045 TTAPGIIAPNS
+1045 TTAPGITVPNN
-1056 ITIEASGAEGNLAD
+1056 IEVEATSVDNIVEIGNPVYDDL
-1070 IGLGSGSDTVE
+1070 VE

-1111 ATATQTVTVVDTT
+1111 ATATQRVTVVDTT

-1134 IVDRFS
+1134 IVDSFS

-1217 ILIGTDASDLIFALG
+1217 ILIGTDAPDLIFALG

-1245 IIGGG
+1245 IIGGE
-1250 GDDFIFGNAGS
+1250 GDDIIFGNAGN
-1261 DHLVGGEGNDIL
+1261 DHLVGGEGYDII
-1273 KGNSGEDKL
+1273 KGNSGDDKL

-1287 FDVLD
+1287 FDVID
-1292 GGDDFDVSYDSASD
+1292 GGDDHDTSYDSASD
-1306 IIIKCEEQL
+1306 IVIKCEEEL

>member
-1 LKGLVLATAFSV
+1 LKGLVLATAFSI
-13 LLLAGVATNQS
+13 LLLAGIATNQS

-51 SLSVDDEGN
+51 GLSVDDEGN

-182 GDGRLRTPIDVALG
+182 GDGKLRTPVDVALG
-196 ENYVYVSDPANYK
+196 ENYVYVSDPGNSK

-223 DYNFGGSPTQPY
+223 DYNFGGSHVQPY
-235 GLTVDTDGNIYFTDL
+235 GLTVDTDGNIYFTDM

-283 IVLDDKGYLFVT
+283 IILDDKGYLFVT

-305 ETPIVMEI
+305 ETPIVMKI
-313 EEVLAAE
+313 EEALAAE

-338 VMPNEEETVTDE
+338 VESNEEETVTDE
-350 PPVRDVINPI
+350 PLVRDLTNPI
-360 LVPPGEIT
+360 LTPPRDIT
-368 IEATGSFTAVDIG
+368 IEATGSYTAVDIG

-395 NNAPDRFGLG
+395 NNAPERFGLG

-411 TAIDNNG
+411 TAIDNSG
-418 NSTIVT
+418 NSTIAI
-424 QEINV
+424 QEVNV
-429 VDTTSPTISSVSDM
+429 VDTTSPTISPVSDM
-443 VVEAVVPY
+443 IVEAAVPY
-451 ENIVNLEVPAAYDI
+451 ENIVNFETPDTYDI
-465 LGVVS
+465 LGVMS
-470 TISNAPEFFPL
+470 I
-481 GETLVTWTATDVVG
+481 
-495 NTSTTEQKVIVVDN
+495 TS
-509 TLPILQAPDD
+509 
-519 IIIEA
+519 
-524 TSIDNNEV
+524 
-532 DLGESSATDNGEII
+532 
-546 SISNNAPQFFALGDT
+546 
-561 IITWT
+561 
-566 VSDSSENAASDTQL
+566 
-580 VSVVDT
+580 
-586 TAPEI
+586 
-591 LPVDDLT
+591 
-598 YEATSIDENIVSLD
+598 
-612 NPSVSDIQDVTIT
+612 
-625 NDAPEFFPLGETL
+625 DAPEFFPLGETI

-643 TDVVGN
+643 TDIVGN
-649 TSTTEQ
+649 TSTMEQ

-684 VDLGEADAT
+684 IDLGEADAT

-755 SMDENTVYLDNPSV
+755 SLYENTVYLDNPSV
-769 SDIQEVTIANNAPE
+769 SDIQEVTITNNAPE

-877 GNTTTSEQTITIV
+877 GNATTFEQTITIV
-890 DTISPSIFVPV
+890 DTTPPSIFVPA
-901 DIVTEAVD
+901 DIAAEAVD

-927 VDSITNDRPDSFS
+927 IESVTNDKPDSFS
-940 FGSTTVTWT
+940 FGDTTVTWT

-960 TQIVTIVDTTMPE
+960 TQLVTIVDTTIPE
-973 IIAPSD
+973 IVAPFD
-979 VTVEAAGT
+979 VTVEATGI
-987 SNTVVDTGDATIY
+987 SSTVVEIGEATIY
-1000 DIIQVD
+1000 DIIQVYTI
-1006 SVTSDSP
+1006 TSDSP
-1013 DTFPLGE
+1013 ATFPLGE

-1045 TTAPGIIAPNS
+1045 TTAPGITVPNNIEVEATSVDNIVEIGNPVYDDLVEIISVTSDSPATFPLGETVITWTATDSSGNSATATQTVTVVATTAPGITAPDS

-1124 APELIVPEDV
+1124 APELTVPEHV
-1134 IVDRFS
+1134 VVDSFS

-1151 ALDLVDMLP
+1151 ALDLVDTLP

-1166 PETFPLGDTIVTWNV
+1166 PETFSLGDTIVTWNV
-1181 SDNFGN
+1181 VDNFGN

-1202 SLSDYNQILGTSEDD
+1202 SLSDYNQIVGTSEDD
-1217 ILIGTDASDLIFALG
+1217 ILIGTDTADLIFALG

-1245 IIGGG
+1245 IIGGV
-1250 GDDFIFGNAGS
+1250 GDDIIFGNAGN
-1261 DHLVGGEGNDIL
+1261 DHLVGGEGYDII
-1273 KGNSGEDKL
+1273 KGNSGDDKL

-1287 FDVLD
+1287 FDVVD
-1292 GGDDFDVSYDSASD
+1292 GGDDHDTSYDSASD
-1306 IIIKCEEQL
+1306 IVIKCEEEL

>member
-30 SQVLQWGSFGQ
+30 SYVLQWGSFGQ

-51 SLSVDDEGN
+51 SLSVDNEGN
-60 VYVTDSGNARVQK
+60 VYVTDSGNARIQK

-79 FLNTW
+79 FLETW
-84 GVSGTDNGE
+84 GVSGIDNGE

-106 VYVVDSEQSKIQVF
+106 VYVVDSEQARIQVF

-133 GSDQGE
+133 GSEQGE

-182 GDGRLRTPIDVALG
+182 GDGRLRTPVDVALG
-196 ENYVYVSDPANYK
+196 ENYVYVSDPGNSK

-235 GLTVDTDGNIYFTDL
+235 GLTVDPDGNIYFTDL

-305 ETPIVMEI
+305 ETPIVMKI
-313 EEVLAAE
+313 EEALSAE

-338 VMPNEEETVTDE
+338 VESNEEETVTDE
-350 PPVRDVINPI
+350 PLVRDLTNPI
-360 LVPPGEIT
+360 LAPPRDIT
-368 IEATGSFTAVDIG
+368 IEATGSYTAVDIG

-395 NNAPDRFGLG
+395 NNAPERFGLG

-411 TAIDNNG
+411 TAIDNSG
-418 NSTIVT
+418 NSTIAI
-424 QEINV
+424 QEVNV
-429 VDTTSPTISSVSDM
+429 VDTTSPTISPVSDM
-443 VVEAVVPY
+443 IVEAAVPY
-451 ENIVNLEVPAAYDI
+451 ENIVNFETPDTYDI
-465 LGVVS
+465 LGVMS
-470 TISNAPEFFPL
+470 ITSDAPEFFPL
-481 GETLVTWTATDVVG
+481 GETLVTWTATDIVG
-495 NTSTTEQKVIVVDN
+495 NTSSTEQKVIVVD
-509 TLPILQAPDD
+509 TTSPILQAPED
-519 IIIEA
+519 IVIEA
-524 TSIDNNEV
+524 TGIDNNGV
-532 DLGESSATDNGEII
+532 VLGEANAADNGEII
-546 SISNNAPQFFALGDT
+546 SISNDAPEFFALGDT

-566 VSDSSENAASDTQL
+566 VSDSSENTASDTQL

-598 YEATSIDENIVSLD
+598 YEATSL
-612 NPSVSDIQDVTIT
+612 
-625 NDAPEFFPLGETL
+625 
-638 VTWTA
+638 
-643 TDVVGN
+643 
-649 TSTTEQ
+649 
-655 KVIVVDNTL
+655 
-664 PILQAPGDI
+664 
-673 VIEATGIDNNE
+673 
-684 VDLGEADAT
+684 
-693 DNGEIISI
+693 
-701 SNDAPQF
+701 
-708 FALGDTIITWTVSD
+708 
-722 SSENAAS
+722 
-729 DTQLVSVV
+729 
-737 DTTAP
+737 
-742 EILSANDLTYEAT
+742 Y
-755 SMDENTVYLDNPSV
+755 ENTVYLDNPSV
-769 SDIQEVTIANNAPE
+769 SDIQEVTITNNAPE
-783 FFPLGETIVTW
+783 FFPLGETLVTW
-794 TATDIVGNTSTMEQK
+794 TATDIVGNTSSTEQK

-829 ATSIEETLV
+829 ATSIEEMLV

-851 SSISNNAPEMF
+851 SSITNNAPEMF

-877 GNTTTSEQTITIV
+877 GNATTFEQTITIV
-890 DTISPSIFVPV
+890 DTIPPSIFVPV
-901 DIVTEAVD
+901 DIVAEAVD

-927 VDSITNDRPDSFS
+927 IESVTNDKPDSFS
-940 FGSTTVTWT
+940 FGDTTVTWT

-960 TQIVTIVDTTMPE
+960 TQLVTIVDTTIPE
-973 IIAPSD
+973 IVAPSD
-979 VTVEAAGT
+979 VTVEATGT
-987 SNTVVDTGDATIY
+987 SNTVVEIGEATIY
-1000 DIIQVD
+1000 DIIQVYTI
-1006 SVTSDSP
+1006 TSDSP

-1045 TTAPGIIAPNS
+1045 TTAPGITAPDS
-1056 ITIEASGAEGNLAD
+1056 IIIEASGAEGNLAD
-1070 IGLGSGSDTVE
+1070 IGLGSGNDTVE

-1134 IVDRFS
+1134 IVDSFS

-1217 ILIGTDASDLIFALG
+1217 ILIGTDAHDLIFALG

-1245 IIGGG
+1245 IIGGE
-1250 GDDFIFGNAGS
+1250 GDDIIFGNAGN
-1261 DHLVGGEGNDIL
+1261 DHLVGGEGYDII
-1273 KGNSGEDKL
+1273 KGNSGDDKL

-1287 FDVLD
+1287 FDVID
-1292 GGDDFDVSYDSASD
+1292 GGDDHDTSYDSASD
-1306 IIIKCEEQL
+1306 IVIKCEEEL

>member
-1 LKGLVLATAFSV
+1 MKGLVLATVFSV

-24 FGDNAH
+24 FGDNAN
-30 SQVLQWGSFGQ
+30 SYILQWGSFGQ

-51 SLSVDDEGN
+51 GLSVDNEGN
-60 VYVTDSGNARVQK
+60 VYVTDSGNARIQK

-79 FLNTW
+79 FLKTW

-106 VYVVDSEQSKIQVF
+106 VYVVDSEQARIQVF

-182 GDGRLRTPIDVALG
+182 GDGRLRTPVDVALG
-196 ENYVYVSDPANYK
+196 ENYIYVSDPGNSK
-209 IEKYTYEGISVGSF
+209 IEKYTYEGISVASF

-305 ETPIVMEI
+305 ETPIVMKI
-313 EEVLAAE
+313 EEALSAE

-338 VMPNEEETVTDE
+338 VQSNEQETVTDE
-350 PPVRDVINPI
+350 PPVRDLTNPI
-360 LVPPGEIT
+360 LAPPRDIT
-368 IEATGSFTAVDIG
+368 IEATGSYTAVDIG

-395 NNAPDRFGLG
+395 NNAPERFGLG

-411 TAIDNNG
+411 TAIDNSG
-418 NSTIVT
+418 NSTIAT
-424 QEINV
+424 QEVNV
-429 VDTTSPTISSVSDM
+429 VDTTSPTISPVSDII
-443 VVEAVVPY
+443 VEAAVPY
-451 ENIVNLEVPAAYDI
+451 ENIVNFETPNTYDI
-465 LGVVS
+465 LGVMS
-470 TISNAPEFFPL
+470 ITSNAPEFFPL
-481 GETLVTWTATDVVG
+481 GETIITWTATDVMG

-509 TLPILQAPDD
+509 TSPILQAP
-519 IIIEA
+519 E
-524 TSIDNNEV
+524 
-532 DLGESSATDNGEII
+532 
-546 SISNNAPQFFALGDT
+546 
-561 IITWT
+561 
-566 VSDSSENAASDTQL
+566 
-580 VSVVDT
+580 
-586 TAPEI
+586 
-591 LPVDDLT
+591 
-598 YEATSIDENIVSLD
+598 
-612 NPSVSDIQDVTIT
+612 
-625 NDAPEFFPLGETL
+625 
-638 VTWTA
+638 
-643 TDVVGN
+643 
-649 TSTTEQ
+649 
-655 KVIVVDNTL
+655 
-664 PILQAPGDI
+664 DI
-673 VIEATGIDNNE
+673 VIEATSVDNNG
-684 VDLGEADAT
+684 VDLGEANAT

-708 FALGDTIITWTVSD
+708 FALGDTIITWTVYD

-742 EILSANDLTYEAT
+742 EISPVDDLTYEAT

-769 SDIQEVTIANNAPE
+769 SDIQEVAITNNAPE
-783 FFPLGETIVTW
+783 FFPLGETIITW
-794 TATDIVGNTSTMEQK
+794 TATDVVGNTSTTEQK

-819 LTIPEDQIVE
+819 FTIPEDQIVE

-851 SSISNNAPEMF
+851 SSITNNAPEMF

-890 DTISPSIFVPV
+890 DTIPPSIFVPV
-901 DIVTEAVD
+901 DIVAEAVD

-927 VDSITNDRPDSFS
+927 IESVTNDKPDSFS
-940 FGSTTVTWT
+940 FGDTTVTWT

-955 NISTG
+955 NISKA
-960 TQIVTIVDTTMPE
+960 TQLVTIIDTTIPE
-973 IIAPSD
+973 IVAPSD
-979 VTVEAAGT
+979 VTVEATGT
-987 SNTVVDTGDATIY
+987 SNTVVEIGEATIY
-1000 DIIQVD
+1000 DIVKVYTI
-1006 SVTSDSP
+1006 TSDSP

-1045 TTAPGIIAPNS
+1045 TTAPSVTAPNS
-1056 ITIEASGAEGNLAD
+1056 IEVEATSIDN
-1070 IGLGSGSDTVE
+1070 TVE
-1081 IISVTSDSP
+1081 IGNPVYNDLVDVISVTSDSP

-1134 IVDRFS
+1134 IVDSFS

-1202 SLSDYNQILGTSEDD
+1202 SLSEYNQILGTSEDD
-1217 ILIGTDASDLIFALG
+1217 ILIGTDAPDLIFALG

-1245 IIGGG
+1245 IIGGE
-1250 GDDFIFGNAGS
+1250 GDDIIFGNAGN
-1261 DHLVGGEGNDIL
+1261 DHLVGGEGYDII
-1273 KGNSGEDKL
+1273 KGNSGDDKL
-1282 TGGLG
+1282 TGGPG
-1287 FDVLD
+1287 FDVID
-1292 GGDDFDVSYDSASD
+1292 GGDDHDVSYDSASD
-1306 IIIKCEEQL
+1306 IVIKCEEEL